1 MKLLNTSE
9 LDVIKILGLT
19 ATGRHGVYPS
29 ERRDGQPFRVD
40 VIMHVDTRGAATD
53 DDLSRTVDY
62 SEVAADVNEILAG
75 PPVYLIETLAQ
86 QVAEAVLKYEAVQIV
101 EVEVHKPDAPIDYEF
116 KDVSMTIRRARED
129 LHDTSEGDKTSAE
142 TQARKIIEANAGA
155 EHAPEDDDLTK
166 PPRDEVRAIVAFG
179 ANMGTPWQTLGKAV
193 IDLDNAPGVSV
204 TGISALFRT
213 APVLGVEQDPQDD
226 YYNAVAEI
234 RTSLSPLGL
243 LAVVQQIEDDHGRVR
258 NERWGP
264 RTLDLDII
272 TYEGIRSD
280 DPKLTLPHPRAH
292 ERAFVLEPWLQVD
305 RNATVGRHGRVDV
318 LARQVRDQ
326 EIENVADFW
335 VESASQGIYPGK
347 AQPQV
352 DLIQPSE
359 RVRHDGLGAG
369 ERGQSD
375 AGERGQS
382 DATKQSRS
390 EGAGETG
397 RHARVSEP
405 QASDIGSHTSD
416 SAADSAAQ
424 AGDLGSRAN
433 ERTESPLDTP
443 RRATKRRARHA
454 LPDWHRRKPQRI
466 VDDADELYRI
476 EPQRTDK
483 ETAKP
488 RPRPRMERGLAD
500 DFATGL
506 IPIVDEAPTRVSR
519 RTIVRPTVTGSIPI
533 TRPDGREGETE
544 S

>member
-1 MKLLNTSE
+1 M
-9 LDVIKILGLT
+9 
-19 ATGRHGVYPS
+19 
-29 ERRDGQPFRVD
+29 
-40 VIMHVDTRGAATD
+40 
-53 DDLSRTVDY
+53 TVDY

-142 TQARKIIEANAGA
+142 TQARTIIDASAGA
-155 EHAPEDDDLTK
+155 KHAPEDDDLTK

-179 ANMGTPWQTLGKAV
+179 ANMGTPWQTLGQAV
-193 IDLDNAPGVSV
+193 IDLDNAPGVSI

-258 NERWGP
+258 HEHWGP

-335 VESASQGIYPGK
+335 VESASQGIYPGEE
-347 AQPQV
+347 QPQV

-359 RVRHDGLGAG
+359 RVHHAGL
-369 ERGQSD
+369 
-375 AGERGQS
+375 
-382 DATKQSRS
+382 
-390 EGAGETG
+390 GAGETG
-397 RHARVSEP
+397 RHARDAESQTSAPASRFSE
-405 QASDIGSHTSD
+405 ASLHTSD
-416 SAADSAAQ
+416 PKSQTNESSPKATDTAVRTGDFVADSA
-424 AGDLGSRAN
+424 SRSS
-433 ERTESPLDTP
+433 EGTESPLGAP
-443 RRATKRRARHA
+443 RRSTKRRARHA

-476 EPQRTDK
+476 EPQPSVK
-483 ETAKP
+483 EATQP